1 MLAATLMMLA
11 LVQGPTQD
19 PVDAALA
26 WVRRLDAGGFD
37 SAAAQIDAAVP
48 AGVMSA
54 DRLRLIWGAITQQYG
69 KLGRLDRGTVATR
82 DTLTLVELIAGF
94 ASQPMGVRVAL
105 TPHLKVTGFY
115 IHPLETAYQP
125 PAYVD
130 TTRFTERDI
139 QVGKEPWLLP
149 GTITVPKGG
158 GPFPVV
164 VLVHGSGPNDRDET
178 IGGNRP
184 FKDLAWGLAS
194 RGIAVVRYDKR
205 TRVYGAR
212 MQSRFITLDAEV
224 IDDALAAVYLAR
236 SAVVLDSTRVF
247 LLGHSLGAMLGP
259 SIAARDGHLAGLILL
274 AGPARRFADVLRDQI
289 RYIDSLSGGADPGT
303 KEILGQLPAL
313 EAHTLPPDS
322 VVLGVPA
329 AYWYQLDTL
338 RVTARARTLKTRMLV
353 LQGGRDYQS
362 TMADFAL
369 WQRALAGR
377 SNATL
382 KAYPDLN
389 HLFVTGTGKAT
400 PQEYQGPGGHVAPA
414 VIDDLIRW
422 IGGAR

>member
-1 MLAATLMMLA
+1 MLTNTLMLLA
-11 LVQGPTQD
+11 MMQGPARD

-26 WVRRLDAGGFD
+26 WVRQLDAGAFD
-37 SAAAQIDAAVP
+37 SAAAQIDASVP
-48 AGVMSA
+48 AGVMSV

-69 KLGRLDRGTVATR
+69 KLGRLDRGSVATR
-82 DTLTLVELIAGF
+82 DTLTLVELVAGF
-94 ASQPMGVRVAL
+94 ASQPMGVRVVL
-105 TPHLKVTGFY
+105 TPHLRVTGFF

-130 TTRFTERDI
+130 TSRFTEREI
-139 QVGKEPWLLP
+139 QVGTDPWVLP
-149 GTITVPKGG
+149 GTITVPQGP

-184 FKDLAWGLAS
+184 FKDLAWALAS

-224 IDDALAAVYLAR
+224 IDDALAALHLTRATT
-236 SAVVLDSTRVF
+236 ALDPNRVF

-259 SIAARDGHLAGLILL
+259 TIAARDGHLAGLILL

-313 EAHTLPPDS
+313 TAHTLPPDS

-329 AYWYQLDTL
+329 SYWYQLDTL
-338 RVTARARTLKTRMLV
+338 RVTDRARTLKTRILV

-389 HLFVTGTGKAT
+389 HLFVTGSGKAT

-414 VIDDLIRW
+414 VIDDLVRW